1 MFTPGLTGPHYRQVV
16 LYHPKLQ
23 QNCPNLKWKSL
34 MADYKSGEKPPHI
47 SMSQKYKKERYYKTF

>member
-34 MADYKSGEKPPHI
+34 MADYKSGG
-47 SMSQKYKKERYYKTF
+47 